1 MRLPT
6 KGHCRLRQINANE
19 SLQSSLGGG
28 WVGGREGGRAGG
40 KDPGGLLAG
49 KSRRPS
55 EKPEPEAS
63 YVAISAHYA
72 FCKPHPSLHQGWV
85 YCILP
90 GWRTIII
97 TLHFSDPEHHPDP
110 SWESA
115 EIQNLPVG
123 PWQAN

>member
-1 MRLPT
+1 M
-6 KGHCRLRQINANE
+6 
-19 SLQSSLGGG
+19 
-28 WVGGREGGRAGG
+28 GGREGERAGG

-49 KSRRPS
+49 KSRGPS

-63 YVAISAHYA
+63 YMAISALYA
-72 FCKPHPSLHQGWV
+72 FCKPHLSLHQGWV
-85 YCILP
+85 YCILH
-90 GWRTIII
+90 GLRKIII

-110 SWESA
+110 SLESA